1 MSDILRVNQLEVLY
15 DTSQVLFGLN
25 LQLVKIGI
33 FFYIIGSIHFKIIIS

>member
-25 LQLVKIGI
+25 LQLQKGETLA
-33 FFYIIGSIHFKIIIS
+33 